1 MDGLTSKYTHS
12 PNLWI
17 LIIVILN
24 ISVTRSGSFVWQGH
38 LDDARGCFCCCCA
51 KVRKREGV
59 FLHILLKCHEGLNIR
74 PLVYKLMRLDPVSIA
89 LRLLACCYMTALS
102 LYGWAATKTGE
113 YGELGNHRMPK
124 AASGRKY
131 QYD

>member
-24 ISVTRSGSFVWQGH
+24 ISVTRSGSKAILMMLCGWFF
-38 LDDARGCFCCCCA
+38 LCCCA
-51 KVRKREGV
+51 KVRKKEGV
-59 FLHILLKCHEGLNIR
+59 FSHTLLKCHESSNIR
-74 PLVYKLMRLDPVSIA
+74 LLIHKLMRLDPVSIA
-89 LRLLACCYMTALS
+89 LWLLACCYMTALS
-102 LYGWAATKTGE
+102 LYGWTATKTGE